1 MNRYERAQILD
12 INDKLLSVRSQ
23 CSLLDICRSSIYYKP
38 LFNTDSQLA
47 NLIKEIYLDSD
58 CRYGYR
64 KITKELHHQL
74 YDFNHK
80 KVLKTMREIG
90 IQGLCPRRS
99 INTTVTNKEHY
110 IYPYLL
116 DGLKISEPNQVW
128 ATDLTYISIQGKF
141 MYFMAIIDIYSRYI
155 IAYDLSSS
163 LEASFCVDLL
173 DKSLNKFKP
182 SIFNT
187 DQGAQFTSND
197 FISLL
202 KKNKIQISMDHKGR
216 CFDNIY
222 VERLWRTLKQEAIY
236 YYRPENIKELWSC
249 LQKFVLWYNTR
260 RLHQSLDY
268 YTPESVYFK

>member
-90 IQGLCPRRS
+90 IQGLYPRRS

-187 DQGAQFTSND
+187 DQGSQFTSND
-197 FISLL
+197 FIRLL

-260 RLHQSLDY
+260 RLHQSLNY

>member
-1 MNRYERAQILD
+1 MNRDERAQILD
-12 INDKLLSVRSQ
+12 VNDKLLSVRSQ
-23 CSLLDICRSSIYYKP
+23 CSLLEICRSSIYYKP

-80 KVLKTMREIG
+80 KVLKIMCEMG
-90 IQGLCPRRS
+90 IQGLYPRRS
-99 INTTVTNKEHY
+99 INTTTIDKEHY

-116 DGLKISEPNQVW
+116 DGLKIIEPNQFW

-141 MYFMAIIDIYSRYI
+141 MYFIAIIDVYSRYI

-173 DKSLNKFKP
+173 EKALSKFQP
-182 SIFNT
+182 SILTQIRGPN
-187 DQGAQFTSND
+187 
-197 FISLL
+197 LL
-202 KKNKIQISMDHKGR
+202 AMILLT
-216 CFDNIY
+216 Y
-222 VERLWRTLKQEAIY
+222 
-236 YYRPENIKELWSC
+236 
-249 LQKFVLWYNTR
+249 
-260 RLHQSLDY
+260 
-268 YTPESVYFK
+268 